1 MFVRNL
7 KPGFEQN
14 KRRVYKGKK
23 KKSIHFKAAIWEL
36 VFLVSQFM
44 VIFVI

>member
-14 KRRVYKGKK
+14 KRRVYKGGE
-23 KKSIHFKAAIWEL
+23 KSIHFKAAIWEL
-36 VFLVSQFM
+36 IFLVSQFM